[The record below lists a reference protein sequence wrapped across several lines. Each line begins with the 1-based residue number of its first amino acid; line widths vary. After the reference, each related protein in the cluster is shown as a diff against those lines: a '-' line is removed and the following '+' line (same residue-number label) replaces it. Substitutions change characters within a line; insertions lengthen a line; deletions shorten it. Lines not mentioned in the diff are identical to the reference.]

1 MRCLIIGKVWPEPSS
16 TAAGQRTC
24 DLLSVL
30 SDAGWEVNFASSAQQ
45 GEHAVD
51 LSHYRVTMHSIK
63 VNDSAFDSWIAELHP
78 DLVIF
83 DRFITEEQFGWRVA
97 RNCPEA
103 LRILDTSD
111 LHCLRMAREAQLR
124 SGDSLHL
131 KNETA
136 LREIAAIYRSDLT
149 LVISAAEMKI
159 LQTEFSVPGALLAY
173 WPFAI
178 DLPETV
184 VAYGDRQHFIMIGS
198 FHHAPNLDAARW
210 CQQAIWPKIKEK
222 LPDAEMHLYG
232 SYGDRYALELNQPKT
247 GFLFKG
253 RAKEALETMSRYRI
267 NLAPLRFGAGLKGKV
282 FDGFQTGTPN
292 ILTPIAA
299 EGIFE
304 GAAWAHGSPAAFAEA
319 AVKYYCDSDAWKQRQ
334 LAEQAVCLER
344 FAPQDWRPRLLEMI
358 DDARKNLKV
367 DRTGNFIGQMLRHHH
382 HRSVEYFSRWIEAK
396 NKNKE
401 KHAIIGV

>member
-16 TAAGQRTC
+16 TAAGRRTC

-30 SDAGWEVNFASSAQQ
+30 SDAGWEVNFASAAQQ
-45 GEHAVD
+45 SEHAAD
-51 LSHYRVTMHSIK
+51 LSHYKATMHSLK
-63 VNDSAFDSWIAELHP
+63 VNDPAFDLWIAELRP

-83 DRFITEEQFGWRVA
+83 DRFMTEEQFGWRVA
-97 RNCPEA
+97 QHCPEA
-103 LRILDTSD
+103 LRVLDTSD
-111 LHCLRMAREAQLR
+111 LHCLRVAREAQLR
-124 SGDSLHL
+124 SGAALQL
-131 KNETA
+131 ENETA
-136 LREIAAIYRSDLT
+136 LREIAAIYRSDRT
-149 LVISAAEMKI
+149 LMISDFEMN
-159 LQTEFSVPGALLAY
+159 LLRSEFSVPNALLAY

-178 DLPETV
+178 NLPEA
-184 VAYGDRQHFIMIGS
+184 VATYEERKHFIMIGS

-232 SYGDRYALELNQPKT
+232 SYGDRFARELNQPKT

-253 RAKEALETMSRYRI
+253 RAEDALRTLSRYRI

-304 GAAWAHGSPAAFAEA
+304 GAAWAHESPTAFAEA
-319 AVKYYCDSDAWKQRQ
+319 AVKYYCDSEAWKQRQ

-344 FAPQDWRPRLLEMI
+344 FAPQDWRPRLLKMI
-358 DDARKNLKV
+358 DAARKNLKV
-367 DRTGNFIGQMLRHHH
+367 DRQGNFIGQMLRHHH

-396 NKNKE
+396 NTNKE
-401 KHAIIGV
+401 VHETTRI